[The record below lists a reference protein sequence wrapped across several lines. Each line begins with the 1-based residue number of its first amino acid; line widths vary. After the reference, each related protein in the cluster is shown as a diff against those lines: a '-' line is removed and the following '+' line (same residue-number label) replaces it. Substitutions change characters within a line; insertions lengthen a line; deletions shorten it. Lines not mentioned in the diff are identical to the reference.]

1 MNEQQPT
8 VNEQLLSKTAE
19 NLGQQLSQAYLDLA
33 YVKAQNEML
42 AQQVEALQQAL
53 QQMLT
58 AEEPTEEEDIIDEE

>member
-8 VNEQLLSKTAE
+8 ENEQLLSKTAE

-53 QQMLT
+53 QQMLPQT
-58 AEEPTEEEDIIDEE
+58 EPTGEEDIIDEE

>member
-19 NLGQQLSQAYLDLA
+19 NLGQQLTQAYLDLA

-42 AQQVEALQQAL
+42 AQQVEALQQTL

-58 AEEPTEEEDIIDEE
+58 AEEPTGEEDIIDEE

>member
-53 QQMLT
+53 QQMLPQT
-58 AEEPTEEEDIIDEE
+58 EPTGEEDIIDEE